1 MAHKD
6 KERAILAQQIL
17 DNPIYQEAVSEV
29 ENRLVQAW
37 QDTIVSQR
45 EDREKIYHMLL
56 AMRDIKSQIEEVL
69 TTGKLAEM
77 QGLKNG

>member
-77 QGLKNG
+77 QELKTG

>member
-29 ENRLVQAW
+29 ENRLIQAW
-37 QDTIVSQR
+37 QDTIVSQQ

-77 QGLKNG
+77 QELKNG

>member
-56 AMRDIKSQIEEVL
+56 AMRDIKPQIEEVL

-77 QGLKNG
+77 QELKNG

>member
-6 KERAILAQQIL
+6 KERAILA
-17 DNPIYQEAVSEV
+17 QEAVSEV

-77 QGLKNG
+77 QELKNG

>member
-45 EDREKIYHMLL
+45 EDRE
-56 AMRDIKSQIEEVL
+56 
-69 TTGKLAEM
+69 
-77 QGLKNG
+77 

>member
-29 ENRLVQAW
+29 ENKLVQAW
-37 QDTIVSQR
+37 QDTIVSQQ

-77 QGLKNG
+77 QELKNG

>member
-56 AMRDIKSQIEEVL
+56 DMRDIKSQIEEVL

-77 QGLKNG
+77 QELKNG

>member
-37 QDTIVSQR
+37 QDTIVSQQ

-77 QGLKNG
+77 QELKNG

>member
-37 QDTIVSQR
+37 QDTVVSQQ

-77 QGLKNG
+77 QELKNG

>member
-77 QGLKNG
+77 QELKNG